1 MQVTETLS
9 EGLKRE
15 YKVVL
20 PQTEL
25 GERADK
31 RLATLKEQTTLKGFR
46 PGRVPLPHLK
56 RVYGRAVMG
65 EVIQEAINEANGQIV
80 KDGGFKLAFEP
91 RVTLP
96 EEGEAVKE
104 AVEGR
109 ADLAFTVA
117 LEILPKIELADFKK
131 LKVTKPVAAP
141 EAAEIDEALQR
152 IAEANRPFQAK
163 DGAAKSGDRV
173 VIGFKGSIDG
183 APFEGGS
190 AEDVPLVLG
199 SGGFIPGFEEKLEG
213 AKAGEARTID
223 VTFPKNYAA
232 KHLAGKAA
240 KFEVQVKSVEE
251 PAEIRIDDAFAKT
264 LGLESLAKLK
274 EQVRER
280 LNRDYAAQSRR
291 KVKRE
296 LLDALDK
303 AHKFDAPP
311 TLVQQEF
318 EAIWQQLE
326 NDLKGQN
333 KTFADEDTTEEKARK
348 EYQQIAERR
357 VRLGLVIAEI
367 GEKNAIKV
375 SDDELSRAV
384 VERARQFP
392 GQEQQI
398 WNHFRQNPNAIA
410 GLRAPIF
417 EEKVVDFLLELA
429 KVSDKKV
436 DKKELFA
443 EDETAFGAV

>member
-9 EGLKRE
+9 QGLKRE
-15 YKVVL
+15 YQVVL
-20 PQTEL
+20 PKTEL

-46 PGRVPLPHLK
+46 PGKVPLPHLK

-65 EVIQEAINEANGQIV
+65 EVIQEAINEANGKIV
-80 KDGGFKLAFEP
+80 QDGGFKLALEP

-109 ADLAFTVA
+109 ADLAFKVA
-117 LEILPKIELADFKK
+117 LEILPKIELADFKT
-131 LKVTKPVAAP
+131 LKVTKPVAEPAD
-141 EAAEIDEALQR
+141 AEVDEALQR
-152 IAEANRPFQAK
+152 IAEANRPFKAK
-163 DGAAKSGDRV
+163 DGPAKSGDRV
-173 VIGFKGSIDG
+173 VIGFTGSIDG
-183 APFEGGS
+183 TPFEGGS

-213 AKAGEARTID
+213 AKAGDGRTIE
-223 VTFPKNYAA
+223 VTFPENYSA
-232 KHLAGKAA
+232 KHLAGKPA
-240 KFEVQVKSVEE
+240 KFEVQVKRVEE

-264 LGLESLAKLK
+264 LGLDSLTKLK

-303 AHKFDAPP
+303 AHKFDVPP

-318 EAIWQQLE
+318 DAIWQQLE
-326 NDLKGQN
+326 SDLKTQN
-333 KTFADEDTTEEKARK
+333 KTFADEDTTEEKARA
-348 EYQQIAERR
+348 EYQKIAERR

-367 GEKNAIKV
+367 GERNTIKV

-392 GQEQQI
+392 GQERQI
-398 WNHFRQNPNAIA
+398 WDHFRQNPNALA

-443 EDETAFGAV
+443 EDEAAFGAA

>member
-20 PQTEL
+20 PKIEL

-46 PGRVPLPHLK
+46 PGKVPLPHLK

-80 KDGGFKLAFEP
+80 KEGGFKLALEP

-96 EEGEAVKE
+96 EEGEAVKD

-131 LKVTKPVAAP
+131 LTVTRPVAEPDAV
-141 EAAEIDEALQR
+141 EIDEALQR

-163 DGAAKSGDRV
+163 DDKAKSGDRV
-173 VIGFKGSIDG
+173 VIGFTGSIDG
-183 APFEGGS
+183 VPFEGGS

-199 SGGFIPGFEEKLEG
+199 SGGFIPGFEEKLDG
-213 AKAGEARTID
+213 VKADDTRTID
-223 VTFPKNYAA
+223 ITFPSTYAA
-232 KHLAGKAA
+232 KHLAGKPA

-251 PAEIRIDDAFAKT
+251 PAEIRIDDEFAKT

-274 EQVRER
+274 EQVRDR
-280 LNRDYAAQSRR
+280 LKRDYAAQSRR
-291 KVKRE
+291 KIKRE

-303 AHKFDAPP
+303 AHKFDVPP

-318 EAIWQQLE
+318 DAIWLQLE
-326 NDLKGQN
+326 NDLKAQN
-333 KTFADEDTTEEKARK
+333 KTFADEDTTEEKARE
-348 EYQQIAERR
+348 EYRKIAERR

-367 GEKNAIKV
+367 GERNAIKV

-384 VERARQFP
+384 VERTRQFP

-398 WNHFRQNPNAIA
+398 WNRFRQNPNALA

-429 KVSDKKV
+429 KVTDQKV
-436 DKKELFA
+436 DKKVLFA
-443 EDETAFGAV
+443 EDDTAFGSA

>member
-20 PQTEL
+20 PKTEL

-46 PGRVPLPHLK
+46 PGKVPLPHLK

-80 KDGGFKLAFEP
+80 KEGGFKLALEP

-131 LKVTKPVAAP
+131 LTVTRPVAEP
-141 EAAEIDEALQR
+141 DAAEIDEALQR

-163 DGAAKSGDRV
+163 DDKAKSGDRV
-173 VIGFKGSIDG
+173 VIGFTGSIDG
-183 APFEGGS
+183 VPFEGGS

-199 SGGFIPGFEEKLEG
+199 SGGFIPGFEEKLDG
-213 AKAGEARTID
+213 VKAGDSRTID
-223 VTFPKNYAA
+223 ITFPSTYAA
-232 KHLAGKAA
+232 KHLAGKPA

-251 PAEIRIDDAFAKT
+251 PAEIRIDDEFAKT

-274 EQVRER
+274 EQVRDR
-280 LNRDYAAQSRR
+280 LKRDYAAQSRR
-291 KVKRE
+291 KIKRE
-296 LLDALDK
+296 LLDALDE
-303 AHKFDAPP
+303 AHKFDVPP

-318 EAIWQQLE
+318 DAIWLQLE
-326 NDLKGQN
+326 NDLKAQN
-333 KTFADEDTTEEKARK
+333 KTFADEDTTAEKARE
-348 EYQQIAERR
+348 EYRKIAERR

-367 GEKNAIKV
+367 GERNAIKV

-398 WNHFRQNPNAIA
+398 WNHFRQNPNALP

-429 KVSDKKV
+429 KVTDQKV
-436 DKKELFA
+436 DKKVLFA
-443 EDETAFGAV
+443 EDETAFGAA